1 MSSEIKRAP
10 DAARS
15 GRGIAPRKAI
25 VNVFYSQ
32 TMLIILVVM
41 IAVMSFASRDF
52 LSLRNL
58 LNIFRQFS
66 VPGIMAIGMTVVIIG
81 KGMDLSA
88 ASILALCAVSNVM
101 FQPYGYLYSIVVSIA
116 VGFACG
122 FINGFL
128 IGRIKANFIIV
139 TLGTQIIFTGI
150 ALIVTGGRN
159 LRSRPEAVFHFI
171 GDQTFLAI
179 PILGWFLIVT
189 MIVVG
194 VLLQKTIAGRRLY
207 AVGLNDRAARAAGI
221 NTTKIVMW
229 SYIINGLLL
238 AVASVLITSRLPRIR
253 VGTAAEYLFDVITI
267 VVLGGTALSG
277 GVGGIY
283 QTAIG
288 LLIFAIINNGMALL
302 SLPYE
307 YQQLVKGVILILAV
321 LYDEFNRRRR
331 HL

>member
-1 MSSEIKRAP
+1 MTSSGTRT
-10 DAARS
+10 DG
-15 GRGIAPRKAI
+15 GRNARKAI
-25 VNVFYSQ
+25 ANIFYGQ
-32 TMLIILVVM
+32 TMLIIL
-41 IAVMSFASRDF
+41 IALIIVMSIASSGF

-58 LNIFRQFS
+58 LNIIRQFS
-66 VPGIMAIGMTVVIIG
+66 VLGIMACGMTIVIIG

-101 FQPYGYLYSIVVSIA
+101 LQPYGYLYSVVVSIA
-116 VGFACG
+116 VGFVCG
-122 FINGFL
+122 FINGYL
-128 IGRIKANFIIV
+128 IAKVKANFIIV

-159 LRSRPEAVFHFI
+159 LRSRPEPIFHFI
-171 GDQTFLAI
+171 GDASFLGI
-179 PILGWFLIVT
+179 PILGYFLIVV
-189 MIVVG
+189 MIIMG
-194 VLLQKTIAGRRLY
+194 VLLQKSIAGRRLY

-221 NTTKIVMW
+221 NVTNIVMW
-229 SYIINGLLL
+229 SYIINGLVLS
-238 AVASVLITSRLPRIR
+238 VASILLTSRLPRVR
-253 VGTAAEYLFDVITI
+253 VGTAAEYLFDVITV

-283 QTAIG
+283 RTAIG
-288 LLIFAIINNGMALL
+288 LLIFAIIANGMALL

-331 HL
+331 SL

>member
-1 MSSEIKRAP
+1 MSTEIKKTTGRPGRA
-10 DAARS
+10 AL
-15 GRGIAPRKAI
+15 
-25 VNVFYSQ
+25 NLFYGQ

-41 IAVMSFASRDF
+41 IAVMSIASGDF
-52 LSLRNL
+52 LSVRNI
-58 LNIFRQFS
+58 LNILRQFA
-66 VPGIMAIGMTVVIIG
+66 VPGIMACGMAIVIIG
-81 KGMDLSA
+81 KGMDLSS
-88 ASILALCAVSNVM
+88 ASILALSAVANVM
-101 FQPYGYLYSIVVSIA
+101 LQPYGYGWAVAASVV

-122 FINGFL
+122 FVNGFL
-128 IGRIKANFIIV
+128 IAKVRANFIIV

-159 LRSRPEAVFHFI
+159 LRSRPEAIFHYI
-171 GDQTFLAI
+171 GDQSILGI
-179 PILGWFLIVT
+179 PVLGWFLVLT
-189 MIVVG
+189 MVAAGI
-194 VLLQKTIAGRRLY
+194 LLHRTIAGRRLF

-221 NTTKIVMW
+221 NVSRVVMW

-238 AVASVLITSRLPRIR
+238 GLAAILLTSRIPRIR

-307 YQQLVKGVILILAV
+307 FQQLMKGIILILAV

>member
-1 MSSEIKRAP
+1 MTSSETSR
-10 DAARS
+10 DG
-15 GRGIAPRKAI
+15 GRNIRKT
-25 VNVFYSQ
+25 VTNVFYSQ
-32 TMLIILVVM
+32 TMLIILIVL
-41 IAVMSFASRDF
+41 IIVMSIASKGF
-52 LSLRNL
+52 LSQGNIF
-58 LNIFRQFS
+58 NIFRQFA
-66 VPGIMAIGMTVVIIG
+66 VLGIMACGMTIVIIG
-81 KGMDLSA
+81 KGIDLSA

-101 FQPYGYLYSIVVSIA
+101 LQPYGYFYSIVVSIA

-122 FINGFL
+122 FINGYL
-128 IGRIKANFIIV
+128 IGKIKANFIIV

-159 LRSRPEAVFHFI
+159 LRSRPERLFHFI
-171 GDQTFLAI
+171 GDASFLGM
-179 PILGWFLIVT
+179 PILGYFLIVT

-221 NTTKIVMW
+221 NAANIVMW
-229 SYIINGLLL
+229 SYIINGLILSL
-238 AVASVLITSRLPRIR
+238 ASVLITSRLPRIR

-283 QTAIG
+283 RTAIG
-288 LLIFAIINNGMALL
+288 LLIFAIISNGMALL

-307 YQQLVKGVILILAV
+307 YQQLVKGIILILAV

-331 HL
+331 LL